1 MNPNV
6 RSAGDE
12 TDLIEPMSIT
22 SPQVESKASPI
33 RESSSAKVHNRA
45 SEAGG
50 GFWLPAASLWWREIV
65 RFYRQKSRVIGI
77 LGSPIVFWLLIGSG
91 FGASF
96 RQSGVTEGR
105 GYLEY
110 FFPGTLSLIILFSSI
125 FCMMS
130 VIEDRR
136 EGFLLSVLASPIPRG
151 SLVMGK
157 ILGGST
163 LSLLQGIICLV
174 LAPLLGIKLGV
185 VALLMVTLV
194 LFLISF
200 GLTSLG
206 FLIAWRLDSTSGF
219 HALVNLFLIPM
230 WLLSGALF
238 PISGASSWV
247 GLLMRANP
255 LTYSMSALRQS
266 LYWDAPAS
274 HAEPFGLTA
283 ALVVSGAFGLVMY
296 LLATFLASRTST
308 RGQG

>member
-1 MNPNV
+1 MA
-6 RSAGDE
+6 SSSSQ
-12 TDLIEPMSIT
+12 I
-22 SPQVESKASPI
+22 ESKAVAPAGK
-33 RESSSAKVHNRA
+33 RESAETGAYAERSRH
-45 SEAGG
+45 GY
-50 GFWLPAASLWWREIV
+50 WLPVVSLWWRELI
-65 RFYRQKSRVIGI
+65 RFYRQRSRVIGI

-96 RQSGVTEGR
+96 RQSGVTGGR

-110 FFPGTLSLIILFSSI
+110 FFPGTLSLIILFTSI
-125 FCMMS
+125 FTMMS

-136 EGFLLSVLASPIPRG
+136 EGFLLSVLVSPIPRSG
-151 SLVMGK
+151 LVLGK

-163 LSLLQGIICLV
+163 LSLLQGVICLA
-174 LAPLLGIKLGV
+174 LAPLLGIRLGLA
-185 VALLMVTLV
+185 ALLMLILV

-238 PISGASSWV
+238 PISGASTWV

-255 LTYSMSALRQS
+255 LTYSMSALRQA
-266 LYWDAPAS
+266 LYWHSPLA
-274 HAEPFGLTA
+274 HAEPFRLSTA
-283 ALVVSGAFGLVMY
+283 LAVSVVFGAVMFA
-296 LLATFLASRTST
+296 LATMLASRASAK
-308 RGQG
+308 GQG